1 MAAVS
6 ASRVEPAASQSPCG
20 PLFRAPLDPQAKRN
34 FKLVLEYDGSN
45 YHGWQR
51 QKGVLTLQEVVESK
65 LGIMLGHPVTV
76 RASGRTDAGV
86 HALGQVINFYAKTR
100 LGPQDFQRG
109 LNGLLPPDIVVR
121 HAEEVPD
128 SFHAS
133 YSAVSKIYE
142 YRILNRPL
150 PSALERLYA
159 WHVPKP
165 LDLESIRQCLPVLL
179 GEHDF
184 SAFMAA
190 GSSVTNP
197 VRVML
202 EVQAWRPDPDHL
214 YFRFQATGFL
224 RHMVRNLVGTL
235 VQAGRG
241 AMTPRDLAAVL
252 ESRDRSRAGITAP
265 AHGLYLVCV
274 FYGRGEH
281 RSVPHTG
288 EET

>member
-1 MAAVS
+1 MAAVNGPFADACPS
-6 ASRVEPAASQSPCG
+6 VKDALEKASMA
-20 PLFRAPLDPQAKRN
+20 FDPQRKRN
-34 FKLVLEYDGSN
+34 FKLVLEYDGSH

-65 LGIMLGHPVTV
+65 LGIMLGRPVTV

-86 HALGQVINFYAKTR
+86 HALGQVINFYARTR
-100 LGPQDFQRG
+100 LTPQDFQRG

-133 YSAVSKIYE
+133 YSAVSKTYE

-150 PSALERLYA
+150 PSALERLRA

-165 LDLESIRQCLPVLL
+165 LELEKIQQCLPVLL
-179 GEHDF
+179 GTRDF
-184 SAFMAA
+184 RAFMAA
-190 GSSVTNP
+190 GSSVTQT
-197 VRVML
+197 VRTMMAAH
-202 EVQAWRPDPDHL
+202 AWRPDADHL

-241 AMTPRDLAAVL
+241 LMGPEELEAIL

-274 FYGRGEH
+274 DYGR
-281 RSVPHTG
+281 
-288 EET
+288 EEKRNAQQRGDMT

>member
-1 MAAVS
+1 MATVNEPLVNGCTSREHAFPKAS
-6 ASRVEPAASQSPCG
+6 AT
-20 PLFRAPLDPQAKRN
+20 LDPQVKRN
-34 FKLVLEYDGSN
+34 FKLVLEYDGSH

-65 LGIMLGHPVTV
+65 LGIMLGRPVTV

-100 LGPQDFQRG
+100 LSPQDFQRG

-133 YSAVSKIYE
+133 YSAVSKTYE

-150 PSALERLYA
+150 PSALERLRA

-165 LDLESIRQCLPVLL
+165 LDLETIQQCLPVLL
-179 GEHDF
+179 GTHDF
-184 SAFMAA
+184 RAFMAA
-190 GSSVTNP
+190 GSSVAHT
-197 VRVML
+197 VRTMIAA
-202 EVQAWRPDPDHL
+202 QAWRPDADHL
-214 YFRFQATGFL
+214 YFRFQASGFL

-241 AMTPRDLAAVL
+241 LMGPDELAAIL

-274 FYGRGEH
+274 DYGRGEKNNAQH
-281 RSVPHTG
+281 RGDRP
-288 EET
+288 